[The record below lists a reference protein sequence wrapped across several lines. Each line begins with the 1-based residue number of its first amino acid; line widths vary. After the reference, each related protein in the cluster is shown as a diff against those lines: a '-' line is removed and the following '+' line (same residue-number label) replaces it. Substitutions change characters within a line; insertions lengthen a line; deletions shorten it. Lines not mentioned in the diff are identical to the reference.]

1 MPFQPGLTVALLVL
15 CQSVQSLVYSG
26 IALFLPLIR
35 RDIAISFTQAGLL
48 AAAST
53 AVYAVMQIPAGYM
66 ADRFGAKRLFAIGL
80 LGVIVTAFDLSQLHQ
95 YWMILANQ
103 AVSGFFRALV
113 FAPGLLL
120 ITGLFSPARRATA
133 MGLYIA
139 GGFSS
144 NVFLNAIGP
153 LVVGP
158 LGWRSLFVIFSALG
172 LAVLAL
178 YQLVGSGGPQG
189 STGQRPMREL
199 LSVLRNR
206 SLWMIGAIQFVR
218 LAVVSGLAFWL
229 PTLLVVD
236 KGEPLKVAGL
246 AVAMAAALG
255 APANILGGY
264 ISDRLRNPMLVIAIS
279 LMVLALTSC
288 LLVPV
293 HSLVLVFLVVAIN
306 GVFSQA
312 YFGPLFSLPIDLFGR
327 ASAGLTSGFGNLCAN
342 LGGLTFA
349 VTLGAVK
356 DLTGSF
362 SVGLF
367 GLAALCLL
375 GLLFLGLLR
384 RIESGRLSERKR
396 ALEGPDDPRMF
407 R

>member
-1 MPFQPGLTVALLVL
+1 LPFQPGLTVALLVL